1 MSRSRIA
8 RTVMT
13 SLLGGALVLGTLA
26 PAQASPVIT
35 SVSTSVAVASST
47 AKTSVVTP
55 PQPVSVVAGKKATFS
70 VKATG
75 RSLSYQWY
83 VKKPGNTWYSKISG
97 AKKSSYTLR
106 PSSARDGARYR
117 VVVSGARGTVTS
129 KSAVLTVISRPRITE
144 LVGLTDSVSAATG
157 ERLTWE
163 VRASGNALSYRW
175 DVLRPDSR
183 TWATVSH
190 KKVYSVTAKSRLR
203 GAEFRITISNAAGKA
218 KWYVTLGVSS
228 SPDDPY
234 PARMYANGGT
244 WPGRFDY
251 STLDATSAPEGW
263 TNVESS
269 FFSFGYRCEIPDAI
283 QIGVRTADGT
293 VYPSEI
299 PSYPPFTNC
308 ECFDGEGCFGDA
320 GEDPWNFAVVAQV
333 PTEKLEGA
341 TWQLTSAPAKFSP
354 MGKGWWAISP
364 RPSD

>member
-1 MSRSRIA
+1 VTTA
-8 RTVMT
+8 LV
-13 SLLGGALVLGTLA
+13 GGALVFGTLA
-26 PAQASPVIT
+26 PAQASPVT
-35 SVSTSVAVASST
+35 TSTSVASAATTAST
-47 AKTSVVTP
+47 KTRVVTP
-55 PQPVSVVAGKKATFS
+55 PRSTSVVAGKKVTFTA
-70 VKATG
+70 KATG

-97 AKKSSYTLR
+97 ARKSSYTLR

-144 LVGLTDSVSAATG
+144 LVGLTDSASAATG

-175 DVLRPDSR
+175 DVLRPGSR

-190 KKVYSVTAKSRLR
+190 KKVYSVTAKSRLH
-203 GAEFRITISNAAGKA
+203 GAEFRVTISNAAGKA
-218 KWYVTLGVSS
+218 TWYVTLGVSS
-228 SPDDPY
+228 SPEDPF

-244 WPGRFDY
+244 WAGRFDY
-251 STLDATSAPEGW
+251 STLDTTSTPEGW

-283 QIGVRTADGT
+283 QIGVRTADGS
-293 VYPSEI
+293 VYPAEI

-308 ECFDGEGCFGDA
+308 ECIEGEGCFGDA
-320 GEDPWNFAVVAQV
+320 GEDPWNFAIVAQV

-341 TWQLTSAPAKFSP
+341 TWQLTSAPARFSP
-354 MGKGWWAISP
+354 AGKGWWAISP
-364 RPSD
+364 LPTD

>member
-13 SLLGGALVLGTLA
+13 ALLGGALVLGTLA

-35 SVSTSVAVASST
+35 STAVTAASSA
-47 AKTSVVTP
+47 AKTTVVHSPRST
-55 PQPVSVVAGKKATFS
+55 SVVAGKTVTFT
-70 VKATG
+70 VRATG
-75 RSLSYQWY
+75 RSLVYQWY
-83 VKKPGNTWYSKISG
+83 VKKPGNSWYSKISG

-117 VVVSGARGTVTS
+117 VVVSGARGAVTS

-144 LVGLTDSVSAATG
+144 LVGLTDSAHATTG

-175 DVLRPDSR
+175 DVLRPGSR

-190 KKVYSVTAKSRLR
+190 KKVYSVTAKSRLH
-203 GAEFRITISNAAGKA
+203 GAEFRVTISNAAGTA
-218 KWYVTLGVSS
+218 RWYVTLGVSS

-244 WPGRFDY
+244 WAGRFDY
-251 STLDATSAPEGW
+251 SSSDATSTADGS
-263 TNVESS
+263 TNVASS

-293 VYPSEI
+293 VYTAEI

-308 ECFDGEGCFGDA
+308 ECIDGEGCFGDA
-320 GEDPWNFAVVAQV
+320 GDDPWNFAVVAQV

-341 TWQLTSAPAKFSP
+341 TWQLTSAPTTFNPS
-354 MGKGWWAISP
+354 GKGWWAISP